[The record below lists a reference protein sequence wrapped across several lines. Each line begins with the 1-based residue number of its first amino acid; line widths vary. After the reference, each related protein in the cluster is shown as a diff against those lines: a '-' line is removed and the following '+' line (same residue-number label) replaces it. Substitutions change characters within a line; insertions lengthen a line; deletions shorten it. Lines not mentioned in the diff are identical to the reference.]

1 MTYRHGLAGLFFMC
15 WLTLSAC
22 SNDTVTL
29 DRLDKHAIILA
40 FGDSLTYGTG
50 VNPEQE
56 SYPAR
61 LAQLTNHIVVNQGVP
76 GELSAEGLQRL
87 PGVLHNIKPD
97 LVILCHGGNDLIR
110 QLDKTALKQNLRQM
124 IALVQASG
132 AQIVLLGVP
141 SFNILLKVPDL
152 YEELA
157 NEYHI
162 PVDKTT
168 LRMIEA
174 DPELKSDQVHF
185 NAQGYQLLAQHIKQ
199 LLQDS
204 GAL

>member
-50 VNPEQE
+50 VNPERE

-141 SFNILLKVPDL
+141 SFNVLLNVPDL

-162 PVDKTT
+162 PVDMTT